1 MATPR
6 GKKKTPPAHT
16 TPACM
21 EQLLGVLK
29 DLAMTAGPGPRPC
42 GDTAC
47 AVETALGP
55 FSVRTVPRSKVL
67 ALPPG
72 TLFRIQVQVDADN
85 CCQDHVLFAT
95 RGGSEKCTCIVQSY
109 INVHSTTCTTMPGTE
124 WLTAVMDLPKWKH
137 DARAFCSQWVQVFR
151 VPAAEAHFEA
161 PIHEVTVHVASV
173 SPFGLAKR

>member
-1 MATPR
+1 MARP
-6 GKKKTPPAHT
+6 KKKNPRLCTH
-16 TPACM
+16 CM
-21 EQLLGVLK
+21 ERLLGVLE
-29 DLAMTAGPGPRPC
+29 DLAITAGPGPRPC

-72 TLFRIQVQVDADN
+72 TLFRIHVQVDADN

-95 RGGSEKCTCIVQSY
+95 RGGSEKATCVVQSY

-137 DARAFCSQWVQVFR
+137 DATAFCSQWVHLFR
-151 VPAAEAHFEA
+151 VPAAHFEA
-161 PIHEVTVHVASV
+161 PIHEVTVHVVSV
-173 SPFGLAKR
+173 SPFGLARR